1 MTTQTLN
8 DIQPVSASASGE
20 NSHIL
25 ACDVIGQR
33 RYYAVCLK
41 LINEKKPS
49 QALQSIYSECFS
61 AINKRT
67 CPAMKMQKEETLA
80 GLALYFQER
89 KTEFSSIPV
98 PTLKVSKR
106 SQKPVEAPKVKKENN
121 GLGFSAP
128 SYADVLN
135 SVIEKEQQEK
145 KPEVKPAPVE
155 KVAMKPNE
163 SLLDLAKR
171 LMAQKSD

>member
-1 MTTQTLN
+1 MTTQTLD
-8 DIQPVSASASGE
+8 DIRPASTSESGK

-25 ACDVIGQR
+25 TCGIMGER
-33 RYYAVCLK
+33 RYYAACLK
-41 LINEKKPS
+41 LINEKNPS
-49 QALQSIYSECFS
+49 RSLRSIYSDCFE
-61 AINKRT
+61 AINNRT
-67 CPAMKMQKEETLA
+67 CPAMKMQKEEASA

-89 KTEFSSIPV
+89 KTEFSTVPV
-98 PTLKVSKR
+98 PTLKVGKR
-106 SQKPVEAPKVKKENN
+106 SQKPVEKPQVKKENN

-171 LMAQKSD
+171 MLAQKSN